1 MSFTDIILPLGQ
13 AATMPLWVLM
23 AVAPN
28 WHITKKIST
37 PWASVVPLAIAV
49 GYYMTAL
56 PSLLKVII
64 GSSTAP
70 FADYPGLVEF
80 FSVPAI
86 VTGSWLVVVALDLF
100 GATWM
105 FRHLHRL
112 EAKTWVISVMSI
124 WVFLFPQLALLVF
137 IAVIR
142 PLYERRRRASGTSAP
157 ATPVPVPA

>member
-1 MSFTDIILPLGQ
+1 MSFTDIILPLAQ

-28 WHITKKIST
+28 WHITKKITT
-37 PWASVVPLAIAV
+37 PWASVVPLAVAV

-70 FADYPGLVEF
+70 FADYRGLVEF
-80 FSVPAI
+80 FDVPAI
-86 VTGSWLVVVALDLF
+86 AIGSWLVVVALDLF

-124 WVFLFPQLALLVF
+124 WVFLFPQFALLVF
-137 IAVIR
+137 IAVLK
-142 PLYERRRRASGTSAP
+142 PLYERRRRQAGLDADVRVP
-157 ATPVPVPA
+157 ATV